1 MAGEDDSSNPMM
13 EEMLYANG
21 GDELSSSSSP
31 SSSRKNRPIISGEQ
45 LDIEAY
51 AGLYSGRTKIMRL
64 LFIADHC
71 DNAGMQ
77 TEALRMAY
85 DEIKRGENTQLF
97 REVVKKIDGRLGP
110 EYGMDNVW
118 CESIDR
124 KAELRKEK
132 LESELNSY
140 RTNLIKES
148 IRMGYNDFGEFY
160 YTHGALGEAFKSYV
174 RTRDYCT
181 TSKHIIQMCL
191 SAILVSIEMGQ
202 FTHVTNYVS
211 KAEQTPESLEP
222 SIVGKLRCAA
232 GLAHL
237 EAKKY
242 KLAARKFLEV
252 GPDIGNSYSD
262 VIAPQDVATYGGLCA
277 LASFDRAELK
287 ASLLLSLF
295 FAFLHFC
302 LLVLD
307 WNLTYSFNGVH
318 LQNKVI
324 DNINFRN
331 FLELVPELRELINDF
346 YSSHYASCLEYLGN
360 LKQNLLLDIHL
371 HDHIE
376 MLYDQIRN
384 KALIQYTLPFVSV
397 DMRMMA
403 DAFKTSVAGLEKE
416 LEALITDNQIQARI
430 DSHNKILYARHADQR
445 NATFQRVLQ
454 NGGEFDQDVRSML
467 LRANL
472 LKHEYNLRNSRKL

>member
-1 MAGEDDSSNPMM
+1 MDGEEDASNPMI
-13 EEMLYANG
+13 EANG
-21 GDELSSSSSP
+21 TSGEAPLSSTAT
-31 SSSRKNRPIISGEQ
+31 RKNRPIISAEP

-51 AGLYSGRTKIMRL
+51 AGLYTGRTKIKRL
-64 LFIADHC
+64 IFIASHC
-71 DNAGMQ
+71 DNPTLQ
-77 TEALRMAY
+77 LEALRMVY
-85 DEIKRGENTQLF
+85 DEIKKGENTQLF
-97 REVVKKIDGRLGP
+97 REVVQKIEGRLGP
-110 EYGMDNVW
+110 NYEMDAAW
-118 CESIDR
+118 CSTIER
-124 KAELRKEK
+124 KAEQRKEK

-148 IRMGYNDFGEFY
+148 IRMGYNDFGDFY
-160 YTHGALGEAFKSYV
+160 YAHGALGDSFKSYV

-191 SAILVSIEMGQ
+191 NAILVSIEMGQ
-202 FTHVTNYVS
+202 FSNVTSYVS
-211 KAEQTPESLEP
+211 KAEQTPEALDP
-222 SIVGKLRCAA
+222 PTVAKLCCAA

-252 GPDIGNSYSD
+252 GPELGNSYSE

-277 LASFDRAELK
+277 LASFDRTELK
-287 ASLLLSLF
+287 
-295 FAFLHFC
+295 
-302 LLVLD
+302 
-307 WNLTYSFNGVH
+307 
-318 LQNKVI
+318 NKVI
-324 DNINFRN
+324 DNINFRD
-331 FLELVPELRELINDF
+331 FLELVPEVREVINDF

-360 LKQNLLLDIHL
+360 LKPNLIFDIHL
-371 HDHIE
+371 YDHVE
-376 MLYDQIRN
+376 TLYDQIRN

-416 LEALITDNQIQARI
+416 VEALITDNQIQARI

-454 NGGEFDQDVRSML
+454 TGNEFDQGVRAML

-472 LKHEYNLRNSRKL
+472 LKRDCNLTASRRV

>member
-1 MAGEDDSSNPMM
+1 MDGEDDVSNPMM
-13 EEMLYANG
+13 EEMYANG
-21 GDELSSSSSP
+21 IGGVDDSP
-31 SSSRKNRPIISGEQ
+31 SSSTSITTRKNRPIISGEQ

-51 AGLYSGRTKIMRL
+51 AGLYTGRTKIMRL
-64 LFIADHC
+64 IFVADRC
-71 DNAGMQ
+71 NNRGMQ
-77 TEALRMAY
+77 LEALRMAY
-85 DEIKRGENTQLF
+85 DEIKKGENTQLF
-97 REVVKKIDGRLGP
+97 REVVQKIDGRLGP
-110 EYGMDNVW
+110 NYSTDSTW
-118 CESIDR
+118 CSMVDR
-124 KAELRKEK
+124 KAEQRKEK
-132 LESELNSY
+132 LENELNAY

-148 IRMGYNDFGEFY
+148 IRMGYNDFGDFHY
-160 YTHGALGEAFKSYV
+160 AHGALGDAFKNYV

-202 FTHVTNYVS
+202 FTHVTSYVS
-211 KAEQTPESLEP
+211 KAEQTPEALDNP
-222 SIVGKLRCAA
+222 VVAKLRCAA

-252 GPDIGNSYSD
+252 GPELGNSYSE

-277 LASFDRAELK
+277 LASFDRTELK
-287 ASLLLSLF
+287 S
-295 FAFLHFC
+295 
-302 LLVLD
+302 
-307 WNLTYSFNGVH
+307 
-318 LQNKVI
+318 KVI

-331 FLELVPELRELINDF
+331 FLELVPEVRELINDF

-360 LKQNLLLDIHL
+360 LKSNLMLDIHL
-371 HDHIE
+371 HDHVE
-376 MLYDQIRN
+376 TLYDQIRN
-384 KALIQYTLPFVSV
+384 KALIQYTHPFVSV
-397 DMRMMA
+397 DMGMMA
-403 DAFKTSVAGLEKE
+403 DAFKTSVASLEKE

-454 NGGEFDQDVRSML
+454 TGNEFDRDVRAML

-472 LKHEYNLRNSRKL
+472 LKHDYNLRASRKN